1 MAVGSQARRDIG
13 DPPDGSGG
21 SRRGRRHLTGVG
33 GTTGWPHTRTPPAA
47 GEAASQAVGPL
58 LGTFSL
64 PGARPHGGPA
74 HLDGADGMPASGAG
88 LAWLRPGPRAS
99 TARWCQKRWTRFLA
113 WLWALAGDGEVTP
126 RAGKLG
132 PLGHL
137 TLKLTLPTPRAL
149 PLLASLSSLGC
160 PCPVL
165 PLSSRLVSHLP
176 GLGGVP
182 APPGVCPWPPALPTP
197 ISPAPEG
204 PPPSQFV
211 HEAGTSCRAVFCAVS
226 HMLGWPWYDH
236 AASGSASVPRASV
249 TFVKR
254 FWVTWQSCGLK

>member
-21 SRRGRRHLTGVG
+21 SRRGQRHLTGVG

-58 LGTFSL
+58 LGTFPL

-126 RAGKLG
+126 RAGKLR

-137 TLKLTLPTPRAL
+137 TLKLTANTPCAPPARLSFQPGLPLPRPTPFQSSGLTPARL
-149 PLLASLSSLGC
+149 GWGPSPSWGLSLASS
-160 PCPVL
+160 PPH
-165 PLSSRLVSHLP
+165 PHLP
-176 GLGGVP
+176 GP
-182 APPGVCPWPPALPTP
+182 
-197 ISPAPEG
+197 
-204 PPPSQFV
+204 
-211 HEAGTSCRAVFCAVS
+211 
-226 HMLGWPWYDH
+226 
-236 AASGSASVPRASV
+236 
-249 TFVKR
+249 
-254 FWVTWQSCGLK
+254 

>member
-126 RAGKLG
+126 RTGKLG

-182 APPGVCPWPPALPTP
+182 APPGVCPWPPAP
-197 ISPAPEG
+197 
-204 PPPSQFV
+204 PPPSPQPLR
-211 HEAGTSCRAVFCAVS
+211 ALLRPSLSTRLARRAVLF
-226 HMLGWPWYDH
+226 
-236 AASGSASVPRASV
+236 SVQFPICWGGPGMTMRPQGQHLYPEPQLHS
-249 TFVKR
+249 
-254 FWVTWQSCGLK
+254 